1 MSHPNPEVVEND
13 ACNPGG
19 SSGRMGTCYTVDE
32 CSRRMSLSCGGSS
45 SDNCTYL
52 TESMSPGSVME
63 CQYEICK
70 CAPDVCRIRLDF
82 LQHTLVGPVIGTT
95 ESGIE
100 DSGNAIGDC
109 ITDTFSVKNP
119 RAKSPPDICGFNNGQ
134 HMIYDMASP
143 CSSLDFVL
151 GGGGQARNWD
161 IKATHLSRQTYSMC
175 IRREAGMCAICY
187 IPAIIPLVEA
197 ADDQA
202 SFGLNKGEDAA
213 VDTECRDDY
222 IQIPFGETV
231 DAIEGGPGIQ
241 LFCGRAFNVDTA
253 ATVPASVCSSHLP
266 FQIHYVTTQNE
277 VDKGKNNEMIN
288 FPGGIVGFSLDYRQV
303 PDIMLSLGASI
314 FVVQVLV
321 LVSAIEPDH
330 LVPETNGTSRSG
342 KGGESSGTCA
352 NGYGVCCIMSLAC
365 GGTSSTNCTY
375 LSQPNGVNMMI
386 PNPCQYT
393 ICKAHDDICR
403 VRLDFMTFS
412 IAGPQV
418 GTTSDTGLLDV
429 GDAIGDCLTDSF
441 QVALGEGASPGE
453 ICGFNTGQHMIYEP
467 SDLCD
472 ELSFILGGGVS
483 MNREWDIKVTQYK
496 CGEENVA
503 ATHLSRQGYNVCIRR
518 QPGACAICYVPS
530 IVVDPATPEDQ
541 IPLAEEFPV
550 ADPTEIGKQLICG
563 RIFSVIDG
571 STVPTSV
578 CSTSVPFILGVSTGG
593 DEFTA
598 KADPAKNEL
607 MMAPAPPVPLKS
619 NLNHMPSNAY
629 EEMGPSWIIHLLPKE
644 DDNDTEGRETTQRK
658 IRQWRY

>member
-1 MSHPNPEVVEND
+1 
-13 ACNPGG
+13 
-19 SSGRMGTCYTVDE
+19 
-32 CSRRMSLSCGGSS
+32 
-45 SDNCTYL
+45 
-52 TESMSPGSVME
+52 
-63 CQYEICK
+63 
-70 CAPDVCRIRLDF
+70 
-82 LQHTLVGPVIGTT
+82 
-95 ESGIE
+95 
-100 DSGNAIGDC
+100 
-109 ITDTFSVKNP
+109 
-119 RAKSPPDICGFNNGQ
+119 
-134 HMIYDMASP
+134 
-143 CSSLDFVL
+143 
-151 GGGGQARNWD
+151 
-161 IKATHLSRQTYSMC
+161 
-175 IRREAGMCAICY
+175 
-187 IPAIIPLVEA
+187 
-197 ADDQA
+197 
-202 SFGLNKGEDAA
+202 
-213 VDTECRDDY
+213 
-222 IQIPFGETV
+222 
-231 DAIEGGPGIQ
+231 
-241 LFCGRAFNVDTA
+241 
-253 ATVPASVCSSHLP
+253 
-266 FQIHYVTTQNE
+266 
-277 VDKGKNNEMIN
+277 
-288 FPGGIVGFSLDYRQV
+288 
-303 PDIMLSLGASI
+303 MLSLGASI

-342 KGGESSGTCA
+342 KALSIFQVIRFKHDPCPGDGNRNGTCFSSAECTNLGGESSGTCA

-503 ATHLSRQGYNVCIRR
+503 GPIGCLQYFPEATGRISSYNFPTTSTTVGAQTTHLSRQGYNVCIRR

-541 IPLAEEFPV
+541 SSFGLDKGTDTVFDNDCGVDYLAIPLAEEFPV

-607 MMAPAPPVPLKS
+607 MMAPGGIVGFSLDYRQVPC
-619 NLNHMPSNAY
+619 
-629 EEMGPSWIIHLLPKE
+629 
-644 DDNDTEGRETTQRK
+644 
-658 IRQWRY
+658 